1 MTETDHGAQI
11 GLDTEGRLRQPFGG
25 RLIEELEFEH
35 LKRRIWADL
44 DFLPEHGSDL
54 ISIGSVRGDSLQK
67 STDEGASGRGRVC
80 RQVILHAL
88 NAVVGALKVN

>member
-35 LKRRIWADL
+35 LKRIWIDL
-44 DFLPEHGSDL
+44 DLFPEHDSDL
-54 ISIGSVRGDSLQK
+54 ISIGSVRGNSLQE
-67 STDEGASGRGRVC
+67 SADEGAGGRGCVC
-80 RQVILHAL
+80 RQVVLHAL
-88 NAVVGALKVN
+88 NAVVGALQQVN